1 MSLINSKSQKKSYVN
16 PYMWFVI
23 FFVFF
28 YLLYVLRSVLMPFV
42 AGILLAYLLD
52 PMVDRLQ
59 KLKISRTVATLI
71 VCFMTV
77 LIVMPCIGLLFS
89 MIENQVS
96 LLVRATPAYL
106 SLIMEKLKP
115 VLNDVTERFPDLKSA
130 NLEGLVKANIGNG
143 MKIAGK
149 ILKSL
154 MSNGFALINLIS
166 LLLIMPVVT
175 FYMLRDW
182 DNFVQ
187 KFESLLPKKSRKGI
201 MDGFKEIDKIIA
213 GFIRGQL
220 SVCLILGVFYS
231 IGLKLVG
238 LELGLL
244 IGFIAG
250 IISFIPY
257 VGSITGFIL
266 GCVLAFA
273 QYGDVTHVLYVIAV
287 FMLGQFIEGNFLT
300 PKLVGESVG
309 LHPVWVM
316 FALLA
321 GGVLLGFL
329 GLMLAVPLAAI
340 IGVLVRIGI
349 KKYKQSSLYL
359 G

>member
-1 MSLINSKSQKKSYVN
+1 MPLINSKNQKKINVN

-23 FFVFF
+23 FFIFF
-28 YLLYVLRSVLMPFV
+28 YMLYGLRSVLMPFV

-59 KLKISRTVATLI
+59 KLKISRTWSTLI

-77 LIVMPCIGLLFS
+77 LIVMPCISLFVG
-89 MIENQVS
+89 MIENQIS
-96 LLVRATPAYL
+96 LLLQATPTYL

-115 VLNDVTERFPDLKSA
+115 VLQDMTERFPDLKGA
-130 NLEGLVKANIGNG
+130 NLEGLIKANIGNG

-149 ILKSL
+149 ILKGL

-182 DNFVQ
+182 DDFVE
-187 KFESLLPKKSRKGI
+187 KFEALLPKKSKKGI
-201 MDGFKEIDKIIA
+201 MEGLKEIDKIIA

-220 SVCLILGVFYS
+220 SVCLILGLFYS

-257 VGSITGFIL
+257 VGSITGFVL

-273 QYGDVTHVLYVIAV
+273 QYGDVAHVLYVVAV

-340 IGVLVRIGI
+340 IGVLVRYGI
-349 KKYKQSSLYL
+349 KRYKQSSLYL
-359 G
+359 D

>member
-1 MSLINSKSQKKSYVN
+1 MSSTKSKFYVS
-16 PYMWFVI
+16 PYLWLVI
-23 FFVFF
+23 FFTFF
-28 YLLYVLRSVLMPFV
+28 YSLYVLRSVLMPFV

-52 PMVDRLQ
+52 PMVDKLEKFKLSRL
-59 KLKISRTVATLI
+59 SSTLI
-71 VCFMTV
+71 VCFVTILIIVPALV
-77 LIVMPCIGLLFS
+77 LLIG
-89 MIENQVS
+89 MIENQIS
-96 LLVRATPAYL
+96 LLIQATPKYL
-106 SLIMEKLKP
+106 TLIMEKIRPTLEN
-115 VLNDVTERFPDLKSA
+115 LNERFPDLKSA
-130 NLEGLVKANIGNG
+130 NIEELVKNNIGNS
-143 MKIAGK
+143 MKFIGK
-149 ILKSL
+149 VLKAL
-154 MSNGFALINLIS
+154 ISNGFALINLIS
-166 LLLIMPVVT
+166 LLLIMPIVT

-182 DNFVQ
+182 DNFVK
-187 KFESLLPKKSRKGI
+187 KFESLLPKKSKKSI
-201 MDGFKEIDKIIA
+201 IATFKDVDKIIA

-220 SVCLILGVFYS
+220 SVCLILGIFYS

-244 IGFIAG
+244 VGFIAG

-257 VGSITGFIL
+257 VGSITGFVV
-266 GCVLAFA
+266 GCILAFA
-273 QYGDVTHVLYVIAV
+273 QYGDITHVLYVVGV

-340 IGVLVRIGI
+340 IGVLVRLAI
-349 KKYKQSSLYL
+349 KRYKLSSLYL
-359 G
+359 D